1 MRSPLLPALFGFA
14 VTGAVMLVSAPVS
27 AQAATDYRCTALAEQ
42 ARTAAANTSDATKAQ
57 RAQRFIATGAALCE
71 ARSEGSAA
79 RQYRS
84 ALRVLGVDEIRNA
97 APSEIATQ
105 ATAVPAGGN

>member
-14 VTGAVMLVSAPVS
+14 VTGAIMLSAAPVS
-27 AQAATDYRCTALAEQ
+27 AQAATDYRCTELAAQ
-42 ARTAAANTSDATKAQ
+42 ARTAAANATDATQAQ

-71 ARSEGSAA
+71 ARSEGPAA

-84 ALRVLGVDEIRNA
+84 ALRVLGVDEVRNA
-97 APSEIATQ
+97 TPNQMA
-105 ATAVPAGGN
+105 ATAPVTTGGN